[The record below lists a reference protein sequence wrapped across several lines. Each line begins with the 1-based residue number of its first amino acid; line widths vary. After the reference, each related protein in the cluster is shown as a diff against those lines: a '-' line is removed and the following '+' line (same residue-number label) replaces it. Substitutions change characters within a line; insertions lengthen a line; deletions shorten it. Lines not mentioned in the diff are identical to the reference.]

1 MVPFNKN
8 KLDQIKIISSFFN
21 EIMFSARRMKNTGFL
36 LQIAIYDVF
45 SSDMLLKINLNT
57 ESNNYENAGI
67 TIKKPECEKQNDLA
81 FKGYTPSYVIIH
93 CL

>member
-67 TIKKPECEKQNDLA
+67 TIKKSLNAKSKMIL
-81 FKGYTPSYVIIH
+81 
-93 CL
+93 L